1 MLNRSIAV
9 CFAAASLVAMP
20 IQASEVRCCTGGQVV
35 VKRRVLLR

>member
-1 MLNRSIAV
+1 MLNRSIAA

-20 IQASEVRCCTGGQVV
+20 IQALL